1 MTAPGHTAAGVR
13 TPVTLINAFSV
24 PMAQQ
29 DRFLS
34 RWKDNARLMASAPGF
49 VGARMLRAMSDQAE
63 LTFINVAEWESGAAL
78 DQARLNPE
86 WLASIQRLIN
96 DPELDAKARPIVY
109 QSVIDVT
116 PGDELPYGA
125 GRYQTDRK

>member
-1 MTAPGHTAAGVR
+1 MTAPGHTTAGVS

-24 PMAQQ
+24 PMTQQ

-49 VGARMLRAMSDQAE
+49 VRARMLRAMSDQAE
-63 LTFINVAEWESGAAL
+63 LTFVNVAEWESGTAL
-78 DQARLNPE
+78 DDARRNPE

-96 DPELDAKARPIVY
+96 DPELDAKARPMVY
-109 QSVIDVT
+109 QAVVNVE
-116 PGDELPYGA
+116 PGDELP
-125 GRYQTDRK
+125 

>member
-24 PMAQQ
+24 PMTQQ

-49 VGARMLRAMSDQAE
+49 IGARMLRAMSDQVE
-63 LTFINVAEWESGAAL
+63 LTFVNVAEWESGAAL
-78 DQARLNPE
+78 DQARRNPE

-96 DPELDAKARPIVY
+96 DPELDAKARPMVY
-109 QSVIDVT
+109 QSVVDVT
-116 PGDELPYGA
+116 PGDELP
-125 GRYQTDRK
+125 